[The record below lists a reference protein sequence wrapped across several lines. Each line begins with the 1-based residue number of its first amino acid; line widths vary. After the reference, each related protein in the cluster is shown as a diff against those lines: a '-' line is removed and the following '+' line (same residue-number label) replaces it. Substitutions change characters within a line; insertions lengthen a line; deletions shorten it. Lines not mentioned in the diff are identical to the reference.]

1 MGPGLLGG
9 VEGAASV
16 QDGRIS
22 DGMAF
27 AQKRTGR
34 TAATGSIQVTGGVW
48 VGGHGVPGTVP
59 PRAVDATMWAW
70 LPPD

>member
-9 VEGAASV
+9 AEGAAFV

-27 AQKRTGR
+27 AQRQTGH
-34 TAATGSIQVTGGVW
+34 TAATGSIQVTGRVW
-48 VGGHGVPGTVP
+48 VGGHGGPG
-59 PRAVDATMWAW
+59 DSAT
-70 LPPD
+70 

>member
-1 MGPGLLGG
+1 M
-9 VEGAASV
+9 

-27 AQKRTGR
+27 AQRGTGR

-48 VGGHGVPGTVP
+48 VGGHGG
-59 PRAVDATMWAW
+59 PRDSAT
-70 LPPD
+70 